1 MGIASYRQAG
11 TVMTHRPLLVLAGC
25 DAVALASR
33 LTASG
38 YATID
43 WLNAGAAAGQ
53 IRDQEG
59 PAAAILAADQKP
71 LIAELRQRFGAIPI
85 LLDLQHDSVHAR
97 SDCLNS
103 GADDFWLS
111 TVGPSDL
118 LLRLRLHRTI
128 QKRFTADVP
137 VLQVEDLRCDPSR
150 RCVHRGSRSI
160 PLTAREY
167 DLLLVLM
174 QHPGRVFSRDEL
186 LQSVWRE
193 ERSGSSNVVEVYVR
207 YLRQKLEEAGEPRLL
222 KTVRGIGYRLG
233 ASDVGRL

>member
-1 MGIASYRQAG
+1 MGIAPHRQAG
-11 TVMTHRPLLVLAGC
+11 TVMTPRPLLLLAGR

-38 YATID
+38 YMTID
-43 WLNAGAAAGQ
+43 WLSAGAAASQ
-53 IRDQEG
+53 IRGPEG

-128 QKRFTADVP
+128 QARCAGDSP
-137 VLQVEDLRCDPSR
+137 VLQVEDLHCDPGR
-150 RCVHRGSRSI
+150 RSVQRGSRPI
-160 PLTAREY
+160 TLTAREY

-174 QHPGRVFSRDEL
+174 QQPGRVFSRDEL
-186 LQSVWRE
+186 LQAVWKE

-222 KTVRGIGYRLG
+222 NTVRGIGYRLG
-233 ASDVGRL
+233 SAEVDPL

>member
-1 MGIASYRQAG
+1 
-11 TVMTHRPLLVLAGC
+11 MTPRPLLLLAGR

-38 YATID
+38 YVTID
-43 WLNAGAAAGQ
+43 WLSAGVAANELSGPEA
-53 IRDQEG
+53 

-85 LLDLQHDSVHAR
+85 LLDLQQDSVTAR
-97 SDCLNS
+97 ADCLCS

-128 QKRFTADVP
+128 QARCAGDAP
-137 VLQVEDLRCDPSR
+137 VLQVEDLHCDLGQRS
-150 RCVHRGSRSI
+150 VHRGARPI
-160 PLTAREY
+160 TLTAREY
-167 DLLLVLM
+167 ELLLVLM
-174 QHPGRVFSRDEL
+174 QQPGRVFSRNEL
-186 LQSVWRE
+186 LHAVWKE

-222 KTVRGIGYRLG
+222 MTVRGIGYRLG
-233 ASDVGRL
+233 DAEVDSL